1 MPNPKLDQAE
11 KLMMDRA
18 GKSICYFSADKTIVR
33 KNAVRLSKSGV
44 GGVHAPLLPSKI
56 EFFRAGKSIGKI
68 EKKTGK
74 SDLLRIDELTRR
86 MANEGTFT
94 PLEIDYSFHSQSR

>member
-44 GGVHAPLLPSKI
+44 GGVHALYSHLRLSSLEQGNPS
-56 EFFRAGKSIGKI
+56 ERSR
-68 EKKTGK
+68 KKTGK
-74 SDLLRIDELTRR
+74 EKRS
-86 MANEGTFT
+86 
-94 PLEIDYSFHSQSR
+94 S